1 MNRIPLLLFL
11 TYRKTKMALSEF
23 EIQKVNKLAE
33 AFLAQ
38 IRPPAHMRA
47 KLDVG
52 IKLDNQS
59 VIVFEIRPVW
69 NEPDE
74 KQEVP
79 IAKTTF
85 VKSQGVWK
93 IYWQR
98 ADLKW
103 HSYQPC
109 PRVKHLEAFFK
120 VLKDDDHLCFWG

>member
-1 MNRIPLLLFL
+1 
-11 TYRKTKMALSEF
+11 MALSEF
-23 EIQKVNKLAE
+23 EVKKVNKLAE

-38 IRPPAHMRA
+38 IRPPVHMRS

-59 VIVFEIRPVW
+59 VIVFEVRPVW
-69 NEPDE
+69 NAPDE
-74 KQEVP
+74 KQELP

-98 ADLKW
+98 ADLN
-103 HSYQPC
+103 
-109 PRVKHLEAFFK
+109 RVGLNI
-120 VLKDDDHLCFWG
+120 GG